1 MELKDNQW
9 LYLYAEFALFS
20 HSGDDLS
27 AYMPF
32 EMKKVVVQT
41 KEDMKLKSGNAVFY
55 LSFKPRGGPECRG
68 VVRRTTDGRHGH
80 MCLEARCWIDK

>member
-1 MELKDNQW
+1 MFVGLGQTVVYSVSN
-9 LYLYAEFALFS
+9 LFMQ
-20 HSGDDLS
+20 S

-32 EMKKVVVQT
+32 EMIKVVVQT
-41 KEDMKLKSGNAVFY
+41 KEDMKLKSGNAVFF

-68 VVRRTTDGRHGH
+68 VVRRTTDGKPGH